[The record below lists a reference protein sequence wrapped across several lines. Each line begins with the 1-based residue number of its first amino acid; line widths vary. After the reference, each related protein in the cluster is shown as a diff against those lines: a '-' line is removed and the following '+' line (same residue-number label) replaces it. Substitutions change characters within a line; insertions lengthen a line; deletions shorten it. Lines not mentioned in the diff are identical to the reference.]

1 MPSLVPLNNAIA
13 QNSVDFNNQTPTN
26 ASGLFRYKVNQY
38 GTNTH
43 TFSSSDLNAVCVFS
57 GDVNVLLSSS
67 NFAQLPP
74 VGAEIVFY
82 STSGRVRL
90 DTSGVSLY
98 VSIGNFTL
106 GPNSIG
112 KIIYKG
118 NNEWFFASSNFTAIG
133 DSFPNCCANTEYLY
147 QLRLPTDS
155 VLNLNRRAY
164 VDSTTLDKPFNGI
177 VSYAGA
183 YYSVVNGYFSATAG
197 CSTKDYTTSYTF
209 YSNASTPVTF
219 YSVTG
224 LSPNIYTTLSG
235 SKFFT
240 SSVAAEY
247 DCYSID
253 MVAPGSAVT
262 YYGSTA
268 QYPGSPLVFLH
279 GYVVNIDSY
288 L

>member
-1 MPSLVPLNNAIA
+1 M
-13 QNSVDFNNQTPTN
+13 
-26 ASGLFRYKVNQY
+26 
-38 GTNTH
+38 
-43 TFSSSDLNAVCVFS
+43 
-57 GDVNVLLSSS
+57 
-67 NFAQLPP
+67 
-74 VGAEIVFY
+74 
-82 STSGRVRL
+82 
-90 DTSGVSLY
+90 
-98 VSIGNFTL
+98 
-106 GPNSIG
+106 G

-118 NNEWFFASSNFTAIG
+118 NNEWFFASSNFTSIIYNW
-133 DSFPNCCANTEYLY
+133 SNCCDDTGYLY
-147 QLRLPTDS
+147 QINDYGLDS
-155 VLNLNRRAY
+155 NRRAY
-164 VDSTTLDKPFNGI
+164 VDSTLDKPFNG
-177 VSYAGA
+177 VASYDGSS
-183 YYSVVNGYFSATAG
+183 YSAVNGYLSATGG
-197 CSTKDYTTSYTF
+197 CFRTDYTTSYTF

-253 MVAPGSAVT
+253 MVASGSEVT

-268 QYPGSPLVFLH
+268 QYPGSPLVFLN

>member
-57 GDVNVLLSSS
+57 GDTNVLLSSS

-98 VSIGNFTL
+98 ASIGNFTL

-118 NNEWFFASSNFTAIG
+118 NNEWFFASSNFT
-133 DSFPNCCANTEYLY
+133 SVFYSWTNCCEDFGELY
-147 QLRLPTDS
+147 QLRTPNNS
-155 VLNLNRRAY
+155 ALNSNQRAY
-164 VDSTTLDKPFNGI
+164 VDSTLDKPFNG
-177 VSYAGA
+177 VASYDGSS
-183 YYSVVNGYFSATAG
+183 YSAVNGYFSPGG
-197 CSTKDYTTSYTF
+197 CVPTDYTTSYTF

-240 SSVAAEY
+240 SSVESVY
-247 DCYSID
+247 DCYSIN
-253 MVAPGSAVT
+253 MVASGSAVT

-268 QYPGSPLVFLH
+268 QYPGSPLVFLN

>member
-26 ASGLFRYKVNQY
+26 AGGLFRYKVNQY

-57 GDVNVLLSSS
+57 GDANILLSSS

-82 STSGRVRL
+82 STAGRVRL
-90 DTSGVSLY
+90 NTAGVSLY
-98 VSIGNFTL
+98 ANIGNFTL

-118 NNEWFFASSNFTAIG
+118 NNEWFFASSNFTSIIY
-133 DSFPNCCANTEYLY
+133 SWTNCCEDFGELY
-147 QLRLPTDS
+147 QLRTPNNAA
-155 VLNLNRRAY
+155 LNSNQRAY
-164 VDSTTLDKPFNGI
+164 VDSTLDKPFNGI
-177 VSYAGA
+177 TSYEGA
-183 YYSVVNGYFSATAG
+183 YYSVVNGYFSSTAG

-253 MVAPGSAVT
+253 MVASGSAVT

-268 QYPGSPLVFLH
+268 QYPGSPLVFLN